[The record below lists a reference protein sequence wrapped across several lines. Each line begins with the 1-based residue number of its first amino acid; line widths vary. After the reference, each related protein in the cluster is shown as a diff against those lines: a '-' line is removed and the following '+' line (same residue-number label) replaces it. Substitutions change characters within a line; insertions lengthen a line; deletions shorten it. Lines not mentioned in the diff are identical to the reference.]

1 MGLHSFAVAA
11 TQSTFFSFFSVASY
25 FPGQTHVVI

>member
-1 MGLHSFAVAA
+1 VAA